1 MSIRASNP
9 CLSRALNVNLGLPI
23 KSLSGLLAYFVDK
36 TEPKILLLVF
46 MLISKPKIRV
56 KRGGVRVS
64 L

>member
-9 CLSRALNVNLGLPI
+9 CLSRALNLNLGLPI
-23 KSLSGLLAYFVDK
+23 ESRLLAYFVDK